1 MEQEMFQQAPQV
13 NVIFY
18 GHPPIKTKSFIRTKE
33 KTGKQERFL
42 LLMHA
47 ANNPLH
53 SFQIREN

>member
-1 MEQEMFQQAPQV
+1 MFQQAPQV

-33 KTGKQERFL
+33 ETGKQERFL